1 MLLAEAIAEKEYIKE
16 SIRDLQ
22 NYITALSIEGDQD
35 SISKYIE
42 ELDELY
48 KRYQKFSISI
58 GRTKNSTVIKLND
71 TELNLSDA
79 YIIYE
84 SMEYKLSVYKS
95 ILDKSFECE
104 SVYPKV
110 LLTEL
115 EKARLDA
122 KTIRTEIDYAL
133 WNVETS

>member
-22 NYITALSIEGDQD
+22 NYITALSFEGDQD

-58 GRTKNSTVIKLND
+58 DRTKNSTVIKLND

-79 YIIYE
+79 YIIHE
-84 SMEYKLSVYKS
+84 SMEYKLSVYES
-95 ILDKSFECE
+95 ILDQNFERE
-104 SVYPKV
+104 GIYPKI
-110 LLTEL
+110 LLKEL

-122 KTIRTEIDYAL
+122 KTIGTEINYAL